1 MDEMLGFARSL
12 RHPPSI
18 AGALAFAMF
27 FSFYD
32 RDWKRLFAV
41 ADETYNLS
49 QAEGFAMWSACAG
62 MYRGHAR
69 AGLGQVDAG
78 VPEVLEWCAL
88 FRQTRALCIEGSV
101 TSMVSEALHMTGRSE
116 QALAVSA
123 EGERG
128 AEAGF
133 VRVMM
138 PEIYRTRGNILRD
151 LGRLDEATHAYRQ
164 AVACA
169 RAQGARSLELR
180 ALTSLLDLCL
190 SRGQRGDI
198 PAELHRVI
206 AVMEHQSDRPDVT
219 TARDLLA
226 RIGT

>member
-1 MDEMLGFARSL
+1 
-12 RHPPSI
+12 
-18 AGALAFAMF
+18 
-27 FSFYD
+27 
-32 RDWKRLFAV
+32 
-41 ADETYNLS
+41 
-49 QAEGFAMWSACAG
+49 
-62 MYRGHAR
+62 
-69 AGLGQVDAG
+69 
-78 VPEVLEWCAL
+78 
-88 FRQTRALCIEGSV
+88 
-101 TSMVSEALHMTGRSE
+101 
-116 QALAVSA
+116 
-123 EGERG
+123 
-128 AEAGF
+128 
-133 VRVMM
+133 MM